1 MKYLLIFILFLAIFY
16 AGINALMGGFFRM
29 LFGYDP
35 RKQQPPKKNQQQH
48 KVEKDRW
55 YAPKKDK
62 KKIID
67 QNEGEYVDYE
77 EVD

>member
-1 MKYLLIFILFLAIFY
+1 MKYLLIFILFLAILY

-35 RKQQPPKKNQQQH
+35 RKQQPPRNNQQQRRM
-48 KVEKDRW
+48 EKDKW

-62 KKIID
+62 KKVID
-67 QNEGEYVDYE
+67 KNEGEYVDYE

>member
-35 RKQQPPKKNQQQH
+35 RKQQPKNNQQQR